1 MKESMISVLL
11 VEPCKRPKVIKIEN
25 TLEKLQE
32 LVGGYIEVLYP
43 FEDKV
48 AVIVSEEGKINGLPL
63 NRAVRNEENKII
75 DIIAGTFIVA
85 EIDNNDVLVSLSN
98 NLNTKYYKRFYQPE
112 RFIKSCWGYHCLPYI
127 PKKSGDD
134 ENEEL

>member
-32 LVGGYIEVLYP
+32 LVGGYIEVFYP

-48 AVIVSEEGKINGLPL
+48 AVIANEEGKINGLSL
-63 NRAVRNEENKII
+63 NRALYCDSKIY
-75 DIIAGTFIVA
+75 DIIAGTF
-85 EIDNNDVLVSLSN
+85 LVVGLGEENFISLSSELSTKFFN
-98 NLNTKYYKRFYQPE
+98 RFWHAETFVELNGNILSVPCK
-112 RFIKSCWGYHCLPYI
+112 
-127 PKKSGDD
+127 PKES
-134 ENEEL
+134 

>member
-48 AVIVSEEGKINGLPL
+48 AVIANEERKINGLPL
-63 NRAVRNEENKII
+63 NRALYDDEDKIY
-75 DIIAGTFIVA
+75 DIIVGPFLMVG
-85 EIDNNDVLVSLSN
+85 IDGEDFVSLPSELSLLYF
-98 NLNTKYYKRFYQPE
+98 NLFWHAE
-112 RFIKSCWGYHCLPYI
+112 RFVKLNGEIYAVPCK
-127 PKKSGDD
+127 PKES
-134 ENEEL
+134 

>member
-32 LVGGYIEVLYP
+32 LVGGYIEVFYP

-48 AVIVSEEGKINGLPL
+48 AVIANEEGKINGLPL
-63 NRAVRNEENKII
+63 NRALYCDSKIY
-75 DIIAGTFIVA
+75 DIIAGTF
-85 EIDNNDVLVSLSN
+85 LVVGLGEEDFISLSSELSTKFFN
-98 NLNTKYYKRFYQPE
+98 RFWHAETFVELNGNILSVPCK
-112 RFIKSCWGYHCLPYI
+112 
-127 PKKSGDD
+127 PKES
-134 ENEEL
+134 